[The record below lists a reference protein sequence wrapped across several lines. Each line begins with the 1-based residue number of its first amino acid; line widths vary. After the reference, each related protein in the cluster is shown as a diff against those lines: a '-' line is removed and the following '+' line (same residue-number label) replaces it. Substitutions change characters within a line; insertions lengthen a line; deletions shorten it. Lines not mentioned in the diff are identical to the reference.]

1 MLQLIL
7 AALAS
12 FGFEQG
18 TDLPEGFATHTYGG
32 SAAFVWEETG
42 RTGRSVSIASEDGA
56 DAAWQTRLA
65 VRPGAVYRLSGWIRA
80 EGVESRGGRGALFNV
95 HEILGA
101 ATPALL
107 GTRPWTF
114 VACEFETGSL
124 AEITVNCLFGGWGE
138 AAGQAFFDDLD
149 LELLFQP
156 DPERPAAIIDLERER
171 GTISPYI
178 YGQFIEHL
186 GRCINGGIW
195 AEMLEDRKFFHQAG
209 SFDSPWRRLA
219 GEEGVSVSMDVERPG
234 ANSWSVKLRRG
245 ARAGGEP
252 CGIEQRGLGVSGGRE
267 YQGRFLLAGRGSVEV
282 ALSWGEGAGARQA
295 LAFDVD
301 AADFAS
307 HSAAFLSGGS
317 SEDAA
322 LSIAL
327 EGEGEVWIG
336 AASLM
341 PADNVRGLRADVLDL
356 LRQLGSP
363 IYRWPG
369 GNFVSGYDWR
379 DGLGPPDQRPTR
391 KNPAWQG
398 IEPNDFGCC
407 EFLDF
412 CAEIE
417 AEPLVVVNTGLG
429 SPELAAALVEFLNGP
444 AESPEGRRRARLG
457 RVEPYGV
464 RWFGVGNEMY
474 GGWQL
479 GHVPL
484 ERYLVRHREFAAAMR
499 AVDPSIK
506 LVAVG
511 ASGEWSQR
519 MLADCGREMDL
530 LSEHFYCGR
539 AEDLEEHVAQIPL
552 AVREK
557 AVAHQSALAALGEQ
571 AARAILVALD
581 EWNYWYGDHVY
592 GELGTRY
599 FLRDALGIARGLHEM
614 TRHPDVFFMANY
626 AQTVNVIGCIK
637 TTKTAA
643 CLETTALPL
652 LLYRRHFGGQALTV
666 TGPGGPL
673 DVAAA
678 RDNER
683 LAIGVVNASREGR
696 RLSIELKG
704 GACLP
709 SGARRFTIAGPDDLA
724 YNEPG
729 QPPRVAIRE
738 EELPDFDPAA
748 LEIEP
753 VSVTLFVATLRR

>member
-18 TDLPEGFATHTYGG
+18 TDLPEGFATHTYSG
-32 SAAFVWEETG
+32 AAVCVWEESG
-42 RTGRSVSIASEDGA
+42 RGGRSVSIASDSGA

-80 EGVESRGGRGALFNV
+80 EGVLSRGGRGALFNV
-95 HEILGA
+95 HEIPGA
-101 ATPALL
+101 ATPALT

-114 VACEFETGSL
+114 VECEFETGPR
-124 AEITVNCLFGGWGE
+124 AEVTVNCLFGGWGE
-138 AAGQAFFDDLD
+138 ATGMAFFDDLD

-156 DPERPAAIIDLERER
+156 DPERPAAIIDLEREF
-171 GTISPYI
+171 GDLSPHI

-219 GEEGVSVSMDVERPG
+219 GEEGVSVAMDVERPC
-234 ANSWSVKLRRG
+234 ANDWSVKLTRA
-245 ARAGGEP
+245 ARAGTEP
-252 CGIEQRGLGVSGGRE
+252 CGIEQRGLGVLAGRE
-267 YQGRFLLAGRGSVEV
+267 YRGRFLLAGQGSVEV
-282 ALSWGEGAGARQA
+282 ALSWGEGGSEHQA

-301 AADFAS
+301 CAEFT
-307 HSAAFLSGGS
+307 AFSVALRAGGA

-322 LSIAL
+322 LSIDL
-327 EGEGEVWIG
+327 QGEGGVWIG
-336 AASLM
+336 ACSLM

-356 LRQLGSP
+356 LKQLDAP

-398 IEPNDFGCC
+398 IEPNDFGAC

-412 CAEIE
+412 CAEVE

-444 AESPEGRRRARLG
+444 AESPQGRRRARLG

-474 GGWQL
+474 GDWQL

-484 ERYLVRHREFAAAMR
+484 ERYVVRHREFAAAMR

-511 ASGEWSQR
+511 ASGEWSRR
-519 MLADCGREMDL
+519 MLAECGGDMDL
-530 LSEHFYCGR
+530 LSEHFYCGG
-539 AEDLEEHVAQIPL
+539 ADDLEEHVAQIPL

-557 AVAHQSALAALGEQ
+557 AASHRHSLSTLAG
-571 AARAILVALD
+571 RAIPIALD
-581 EWNYWYGDHVY
+581 EWNYWYGEHVY
-592 GELGTRY
+592 GELGDHR
-599 FLRDALGIARGLHEM
+599 
-614 TRHPDVFFMANY
+614 P
-626 AQTVNVIGCIK
+626 
-637 TTKTAA
+637 
-643 CLETTALPL
+643 
-652 LLYRRHFGGQALTV
+652 
-666 TGPGGPL
+666 
-673 DVAAA
+673 AAA
-678 RDNER
+678 PLPPPLPRPGVGGDGSGRAARRGGRAGRRAPRHRRGER
-683 LAIGVVNASREGR
+683 VAREEDPAPGDEGR
-696 RLSIELKG
+696 G
-704 GACLP
+704 GDVP
-709 SGARRFTIAGPDDLA
+709 AR
-724 YNEPG
+724 
-729 QPPRVAIRE
+729 
-738 EELPDFDPAA
+738 AA
-748 LEIEP
+748 LHHRG
-753 VSVTLFVATLRR
+753 RR